1 MTLFRL
7 RSSSNSS
14 WVRIHAS
21 KSWCLC
27 HKRISKHQ
35 YLSREIH
42 LHSNTSH
49 LQTCL
54 KQKKCETLAQP
65 TGDAGKTYASLFI
78 RISPP
83 NLSGDSC
90 WHNYLHQRHGYYWT
104 VMLDKIEN
112 IYIIHIIWLVSG
124 LPSKTSS
131 ISNIDS
137 IHVSFV
143 VSVPL
148 PLGGRTSIRLDLPS
162 ESLITRMIMARWVA
176 QLVLREDKN
185 LDILGPLEKHWYHPI
200 TGHSY
205 LSHMLCANL
214 FSE

>member
-1 MTLFRL
+1 MAKIWPWEFLWKLVSIGPNIHMTLFRL
-7 RSSSNSS
+7 RSSANSS
-14 WVRIHAS
+14 WVRIRAS

-49 LQTCL
+49 LQKCV
-54 KQKKCETLAQP
+54 KQKTCETLAQP

-83 NLSGDSC
+83 TLE
-90 WHNYLHQRHGYYWT
+90 WWQLLHGYYWT
-104 VMLDKIEN
+104 VMLVKIDTLY
-112 IYIIHIIWLVSG
+112 IYIYIHIIWLVSG

-148 PLGGRTSIRLDLPS
+148 PLGG
-162 ESLITRMIMARWVA
+162 
-176 QLVLREDKN
+176 
-185 LDILGPLEKHWYHPI
+185 
-200 TGHSY
+200 
-205 LSHMLCANL
+205 
-214 FSE
+214 

>member
-1 MTLFRL
+1 MVLRLYACKPCKPKTKQKWLVFQNDPWSKNLLLPVGKIWSWEFLWKLVSIGPNIHMTLFRL

-49 LQTCL
+49 LQKCL
-54 KQKKCETLAQP
+54 KQKHVKHWPSLQVMLAKH
-65 TGDAGKTYASLFI
+65 TRACSSESAL
-78 RISPP
+78 P
-83 NLSGDSC
+83 NLSGDNC

-104 VMLDKIEN
+104 VMLVKSILY
-112 IYIIHIIWLVSG
+112 IYIHIIWLVSG

-148 PLGGRTSIRLDLPS
+148 PFGG
-162 ESLITRMIMARWVA
+162 
-176 QLVLREDKN
+176 
-185 LDILGPLEKHWYHPI
+185 
-200 TGHSY
+200 
-205 LSHMLCANL
+205 
-214 FSE
+214 